1 MEYKVKKV
9 LIGIKFTMIFQWYNN
24 VQVNIVP
31 IIVLINELDKEPAFV
46 DSLLKPNYAIIQVV
60 FDINSQSF
68 ECEAGQETD

>member
-9 LIGIKFTMIFQWYNN
+9 LIGIKFTMIFRWYNK

-31 IIVLINELDKEPAFV
+31 IIVLINELDKEPTFV

-60 FDINSQSF
+60 FDINS
-68 ECEAGQETD
+68 